1 MSYTVPADVQDSTQD
16 QHDLAAAAI
25 DAYCRRSFVGAVQF
39 TLDGTDTDTL
49 VVPLP
54 ILSLTAITA
63 MYGSYDSE
71 DIPLNTVAFSG
82 QRLVRTDDYWPK
94 GELNILVTGSF
105 GYSPIPPL
113 VIEASKRLV
122 AKMVD
127 ETWEPGNFGTVKVGS
142 VTFETG
148 DPVQANIIG
157 DPMIEAMLD
166 PFVRKVRAIPI

>member
-1 MSYTVPADVQDSTQD
+1 MSYTTPADVQGSTQD
-16 QHDLAAAAI
+16 QHDLAAEAI
-25 DAYCRRSFVGAVQF
+25 DAYCRRSFVEESQY

-54 ILSLTAITA
+54 VLSLSSITV

-71 DIPLNTVAFSG
+71 DVPLDTVAFSG
-82 QRLVRTDDYWPK
+82 QRIVRTDDYWPK
-94 GELNILVTGSF
+94 GELNIVVQGLF
-105 GYSPIPPL
+105 GYSPVPAL
-113 VIEASKRLV
+113 VIEASTRLV

-127 ETWEPGNFGTVKVGS
+127 GSWEPGNFGHVKVGS

-157 DPMIEAMLD
+157 DPMIEALLD
-166 PFVRKVRAIPI
+166 PFVRKIKAIPI